1 MRHAIWIVLAII
13 AALPACLSAARADDY
28 PVRPVRIVNPWPAGG
43 SSDSVTRIVAA
54 KLSDLL
60 GQQVVVENRPGAT
73 GTIGAGS
80 VAKGPADGYSLL
92 LTTNSTYAI
101 APHLY
106 RELSY
111 DGATAFTPINLIGRN
126 AQILCVHPSLL
137 ATDLTSFLAHVRA
150 HPDQVAFST
159 AGQGATS
166 HLATE
171 LLEMTAD
178 IKMLHVP
185 YRGGAP
191 SVQALLAGE
200 TSVSFV
206 DVITALPF
214 TATGQLRAL
223 GASTAERTAMMPDV
237 ATIDE
242 AGLPGFQSSTDF
254 ALFAPAATPRD
265 VVAKLAAATHQAL
278 RSDDIR
284 DRLRS
289 QGIDVVD
296 GGPDMFG
303 GYFKTELDKWGRV
316 IRTRGIKLE

>member
-1 MRHAIWIVLAII
+1 MRHTAWIIRATI
-13 AALPACLSAARADDY
+13 AALLAVAPSVHAEDY
-28 PVRPVRIVNPWPAGG
+28 PTHPVRLINPWPAGG
-43 SSDSVTRIVAA
+43 SSDSVTRIIAA

-73 GTIGAGS
+73 GTIGAGL
-80 VAKGPADGYSLL
+80 VAKAPADGYSLL

-106 RELSY
+106 HDLSY
-111 DGATAFTPINLIGRN
+111 DTATAFTPINLIGRN
-126 AQILCVHPSLL
+126 AQILCVNPALP
-137 ATDLTSFLAHVRA
+137 ATDLKTFLAYVRA
-150 HPDQVAFST
+150 HPDQVPFST

-171 LLEMTAD
+171 LLMMTAD
-178 IKMLHVP
+178 IKMMHVP

-214 TATGQLRAL
+214 VTSGQLRAL
-223 GASTAERTAMMPDV
+223 GASTLERAAMMPLV
-237 ATIDE
+237 PTID
-242 AGLPGFQSSTDF
+242 ASGVPGFQSSTDF
-254 ALFAPAATPRD
+254 ALFAPAATRPD
-265 VVAKLAAATHQAL
+265 IVAKLAAATHRAL
-278 RSDDIR
+278 HTDDVAE
-284 DRLRS
+284 RLGS
-289 QGIDVVD
+289 QGIEVVD

-303 GYFKTELDKWGRV
+303 AYFEAELEKWGRV
-316 IRTRGIKLE
+316 IQTRGIHLE